1 MRNGRTVLES
11 LSDEEF
17 GRLRRELPGAII
29 NREEVLFVEPD
40 PDYFKRLAAARGDEA
55 DRTFWS
61 IR

>member
-1 MRNGRTVLES
+1 MLES